1 MITSREIDLV
11 KDNESN
17 VIHIANMMLECFGYF
32 EIVDPNTGIKA
43 GIPLNRL
50 QWEIL
55 PKGKYPWE
63 KAKISL
69 EKFTAT
75 LPTSQREVITHRIQ
89 KISKFVPDFIATGT
103 GGFRGYFV
111 YGFSKKKTFI
121 MESLYLGNAT
131 YVFGDDWLNISML
144 TKNDIIQGKL
154 SLARIIHD
162 RGWEKKISELL
173 R

>member
-1 MITSREIDLV
+1 
-11 KDNESN
+11 
-17 VIHIANMMLECFGYF
+17 
-32 EIVDPNTGIKA
+32 
-43 GIPLNRL
+43 
-50 QWEIL
+50 
-55 PKGKYPWE
+55 
-63 KAKISL
+63 
-69 EKFTAT
+69 
-75 LPTSQREVITHRIQ
+75 
-89 KISKFVPDFIATGT
+89 
-103 GGFRGYFV
+103 
-111 YGFSKKKTFI
+111 

>member
-1 MITSREIDLV
+1 
-11 KDNESN
+11 
-17 VIHIANMMLECFGYF
+17 ML
-32 EIVDPNTGIKA
+32 
-43 GIPLNRL
+43 
-50 QWEIL
+50 W
-55 PKGKYPWE
+55 
-63 KAKISL
+63 
-69 EKFTAT
+69 
-75 LPTSQREVITHRIQ
+75 
-89 KISKFVPDFIATGT
+89 
-103 GGFRGYFV
+103 GYFV

-173 R
+173 SL